1 MLFDEVPVGIRDAVG
16 MNPLVIGEIG
26 PVTLTWLADVTVD
39 NHVHDVNAFGPQ
51 SVC

>member
-1 MLFDEVPVGIRDAVG
+1 
-16 MNPLVIGEIG
+16 MNPLVIEEIG

>member
-1 MLFDEVPVGIRDAVG
+1 
-16 MNPLVIGEIG
+16 MNPLVIGKIG
-26 PVTLTWLADVTVD
+26 PVTLTQLADVTVD